1 MSERV
6 AYVNGQIVPESQAT
20 VSIFDRGYMNGVG
33 VFERTRTQSGVMFR
47 LDQHLA
53 RLKSSLTMTRLD
65 LGMSIGQLKELT
77 EDVLAKNLPLLGPQ
91 DDYSVGHYIS
101 LGPGGKTTVII
112 FCEPLPFASFAQQ
125 YIDGGHA
132 VTTWIKQLPIETID
146 PKMKTTSRLHFH
158 LATVEAQLADPDA
171 YPLLLDFAGN
181 ACELLNANFFI
192 VRKGTIISPPGELIL
207 RGITREAMFEVADK
221 LGIPWKETTFQVY
234 DVMNADEAF
243 LTTTSKL
250 VLPMTRINGRP
261 IGTGKPGPIVDGLQ
275 KGWRE
280 VFGFDFIKQAL
291 SHLPAAAG
299 RS

>member
-6 AYVNGQIVPESQAT
+6 AYVNGEIVPESQAS
-20 VSIFDRGYMNGVG
+20 VSIFDRGYLNGVG
-33 VFERTRTQSGVMFR
+33 VFERTRTQAGVMFR

-53 RLKSSLTMTRLD
+53 RLQGSLTMSRLN
-65 LGMSIGQLKELT
+65 LGMSIARLKELT
-77 EDVLAKNLPLLGPQ
+77 EDVLAKNLPLLEPN
-91 DDYSVGHYIS
+91 DDYSVAHYIS

-125 YIDGGHA
+125 YVDGGHA
-132 VTTWIKQLPIETID
+132 VTTWIRQMPIEVID

-158 LATVEAQLADPDA
+158 LATAEAQLSDPDA
-171 YPLLLDFAGN
+171 YPLLLDAAGN
-181 ACELLNANFFI
+181 VCELLNANFFI
-192 VRKGTIISPPGELIL
+192 VKKGTIVSPPGEMIL
-207 RGITREAMFEVADK
+207 RGITREAMFEVAGQ
-221 LGIPWKETTFQVY
+221 LGIPWKEATFQVY

-250 VLPMTRINGRP
+250 VLPMTRINGLP

-280 VFGFDFIKQAL
+280 IYGFDFVKQAL
-291 SHLPAAAG
+291 RHLPAASRA
-299 RS
+299 